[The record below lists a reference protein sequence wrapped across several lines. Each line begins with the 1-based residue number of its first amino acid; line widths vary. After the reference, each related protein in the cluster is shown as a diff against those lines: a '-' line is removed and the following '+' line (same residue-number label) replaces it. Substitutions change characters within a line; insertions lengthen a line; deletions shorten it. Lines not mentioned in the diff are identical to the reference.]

1 MVDIE
6 EWTGPGA
13 KEWPNEH
20 RPLQP
25 GVNCVLVLMVMIF
38 VMLMML
44 LVIMIMLF
52 VVMVIKMFRYL
63 MNKITMVSDD
73 GDNDYF
79 VDGAC
84 ADGD

>member
-13 KEWPNEH
+13 KELPNEH

-25 GVNCVLVLMVMIF
+25 GDNCVLVLMVMIF

-44 LVIMIMLF
+44 Q
-52 VVMVIKMFRYL
+52 VMVMIIVMSMILK
-63 MNKITMVSDD
+63 KTMVSDD
-73 GDNDYF
+73 GDNDY
-79 VDGAC
+79 VVCG
-84 ADGD
+84 DGD

>member
-13 KEWPNEH
+13 KELPNEH

-25 GVNCVLVLMVMIF
+25 GDNCVLVLMVMIIVMLVMSLVIMMIIVKMLMMEVVVVMIIV

-44 LVIMIMLF
+44 LEMVMII
-52 VVMVIKMFRYL
+52 VM
-63 MNKITMVSDD
+63 
-73 GDNDYF
+73 
-79 VDGAC
+79 
-84 ADGD
+84 